1 MGMSELL
8 KLVRRHH
15 IVVALRG
22 IAGEEMVST
31 ARALWEG
38 GVRMLEVTFDQRDPD
53 CVKKTPAAIRAIRE
67 ELGDELLVGAGTVL
81 TREQASAAV
90 EAGAG
95 YLLAPSYDPQ
105 VLERAKE
112 LGVELIPGVFTPSEA
127 AAAWLAGA
135 ALVKLFPGGS
145 LGLPYIKN
153 LAGPLGQIPLLPM
166 GGVGLD
172 NLTDFLSQPNVA
184 GVGIGSAIAKP
195 ALVQAG
201 DFAGLRELARSFTE
215 KAAAFGG
222 GN

>member
-1 MGMSELL
+1 MSQLL
-8 KLVRRHH
+8 DLVRRHR

-22 IAGEEMVST
+22 IPGEGMVST
-31 ARALWEG
+31 AKALWEG

-67 ELGDELLVGAGTVL
+67 ALGDKLLVGAGTVL
-81 TREQASAAV
+81 TGEQAAAAV

-95 YLLAPSYDPQ
+95 YLLSPSYDPQ
-105 VLERAKE
+105 VLSKAKE

-127 AAAWLAGA
+127 AAAHLAGA

-153 LAGPLGQIPLLPM
+153 LAGPLSHIPLLPM
-166 GGVGLD
+166 GGVDLD

-195 ALVQAG
+195 ALVKAG
-201 DFAGLRELARSFTE
+201 DFDGLRELARRFTE
-215 KAAAFGG
+215 KAACVG

>member
-1 MGMSELL
+1 MSELL
-8 KLVRRHH
+8 KQVRRHR

-22 IAGEEMVST
+22 IPGEGMVSA

-38 GVRMLEVTFDQRDPD
+38 GIRMLEVTFDQKDPD
-53 CVKKTPAAIRAIRE
+53 CLRKTPAAIRAIRE
-67 ELGDELLVGAGTVL
+67 ELGDRLLVGAGTVL
-81 TREQASAAV
+81 TEEQASAAV

-95 YLLAPSYDPQ
+95 YLLSPSYDPQ
-105 VLERAKE
+105 VLSRAGE

-127 AAAWLAGA
+127 SAAHLAGA

-153 LAGPLGQIPLLPM
+153 LAGPLGHIPLLPM
-166 GGVGLD
+166 GGVDLN
-172 NLTDFLSQPNVA
+172 NLEDFLSQPNVA

-195 ALVQAG
+195 ALVRAG
-201 DFAGLRELARSFTE
+201 DFAGLRELARSYTE
-215 KAAAFGG
+215 KAAACGG

>member
-1 MGMSELL
+1 MSQLL
-8 KLVRRHH
+8 DLVRRHH

-22 IAGEEMVST
+22 IPGKEMVST

-38 GVRMLEVTFDQRDPD
+38 GVRMLEVTFDQKDPD
-53 CVKKTPAAIRAIRE
+53 RLQKTPAAIRSIRE
-67 ELGDELLVGAGTVL
+67 ELGDRLLVGAGTVL
-81 TREQASAAV
+81 TAEQATAAV
-90 EAGAG
+90 EAGAE
-95 YLLAPSYDPQ
+95 YLLSPSYDPH
-105 VLERAKE
+105 VLSRAKE

-127 AAAWLAGA
+127 VAAHQAGA

-153 LAGPLGQIPLLPM
+153 LAGPLGHIPLLPM
-166 GGVGLD
+166 GGVDLN

-195 ALVQAG
+195 ALVKAG
-201 DFAGLRELARSFTE
+201 DFTGLRELARQFTE
-215 KAAAFGG
+215 KAATCGG